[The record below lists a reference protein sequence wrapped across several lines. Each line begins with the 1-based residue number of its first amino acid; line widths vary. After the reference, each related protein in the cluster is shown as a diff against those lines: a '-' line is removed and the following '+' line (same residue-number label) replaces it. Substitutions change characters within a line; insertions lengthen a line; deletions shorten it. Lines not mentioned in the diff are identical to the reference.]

1 MRKIAISISKGG
13 VGKSTTAVS
22 LAHGLALKKKRTLL
36 IDTDD
41 QGQCSWM
48 LGVNPKYGLA
58 DVLDEKINLDEGLFE
73 ARKNLFILSG
83 GASLSSIKRSIG
95 RKDFGAEQTLSD
107 KLTEIEGNFDF
118 VIIDTSPSFDT
129 LTINSLFYCTE
140 VLTPVSME
148 ILALNSLLEFS
159 KRLDSIKK
167 YKKNL
172 SYKYLLP
179 TFKDGRV
186 KKSHEIF
193 KILKNHYKKILCEPI
208 HYSSKLS
215 ETAGFGKT
223 IFEYEKNS
231 SGADDY
237 NKLIR
242 RILKNA

>member
-22 LAHGLALKKKRTLL
+22 LAHGLALKKKKVLL

-48 LGVNPKYGLA
+48 LGVQPEHGLA
-58 DVLDEKINLDEGLFE
+58 DVLDEQIKVDAAIFK
-73 ARKNLFILSG
+73 ARENLFLLSG
-83 GASLSSIKRSIG
+83 GATLSSIKRSIG

-107 KLTEIEGNFDF
+107 KMQEIEGEFDF
-118 VIIDTSPSFDT
+118 VIMDTSPAFDS

-148 ILALNSLLEFS
+148 ILALNSLVEFS
-159 KRLDSIKK
+159 KRLNSVKK
-167 YKKNL
+167 YNPNL

-186 KKSHEIF
+186 KKSSEIF
-193 KILKNHYKKILCEPI
+193 KMLKTHYKKIVCDPI
-208 HYSSKLS
+208 HYSSRLS

-223 IFEYEKNS
+223 IFEYDKKS
-231 SGADDY
+231 SGVEDY
-237 NKLIR
+237 NKLIKR
-242 RILKNA
+242 VLKND

>member
-22 LAHGLALKKKRTLL
+22 LAHGLALKGKKVLL

-48 LGVNPKYGLA
+48 LGVEPEYGLSE
-58 DVLDEKINLDEGLFE
+58 VLEEKIKLNVAIFR
-73 ARKNLFILSG
+73 ARKNLFLLSG
-83 GASLSSIKRSIG
+83 GASLSSVKRSIG

-107 KLTEIEGNFDF
+107 KMEKIEGEFDF
-118 VIIDTSPSFDT
+118 VIMDTSPAFDS

-148 ILALNSLLEFS
+148 ILALNSLIEFS
-159 KRLDSIKK
+159 KRLDSVKK
-167 YKKNL
+167 YNTNL
-172 SYKYLLP
+172 SHKYILP

-186 KKSHEIF
+186 KKSSEIF
-193 KILKNHYKKILCEPI
+193 QMLTSYYKEIVCDPI
-208 HYSSKLS
+208 HYSSRLS

-223 IFEYEKNS
+223 IFEYDKTS
-231 SGADDY
+231 SGVEDY
-237 NKLIR
+237 KKLIK
-242 RILKNA
+242 RILRNG

>member
-22 LAHGLALKKKRTLL
+22 LAHGLALKQKKVLL

-48 LGVNPKYGLA
+48 LGVQTEHGLA
-58 DVLDEKINLDEGLFE
+58 DVLDEQIKLDAAIFE

-83 GASLSSIKRSIG
+83 GTSLSSVKRSIG

-107 KLTEIEGNFDF
+107 KLQEIEGMFDF
-118 VIIDTSPSFDT
+118 VITDTSPAFDA

-148 ILALNSLLEFS
+148 ILALNSLVEFS
-159 KRLDSIKK
+159 KRLDSVKK
-167 YKKNL
+167 YNKNL
-172 SYKYLLP
+172 SHKYLLP

-186 KKSHEIF
+186 KKSSEIF
-193 KILKNHYKKILCEPI
+193 KMLKSHYKEIVCDPI
-208 HYSSKLS
+208 NYSSRLS

-223 IFEYEKNS
+223 IFEYDKTS
-231 SGADDY
+231 SGVRDY
-237 NKLIR
+237 NKLIK
-242 RILKNA
+242 RILKNG

>member
-22 LAHGLALKKKRTLL
+22 LAHGLALKQKKVLL

-48 LGVNPKYGLA
+48 LGVQPEFGLS
-58 DVLDEKINLDEGLFE
+58 DVLDEKTKADEAIFE
-73 ARKNLFILSG
+73 TRKNLFLLSG
-83 GASLSSIKRSIG
+83 GPTLSSIKRSIG

-107 KLTEIEGNFDF
+107 KMQEVEGKFDF
-118 VIIDTSPSFDT
+118 VIMDTSPAFDS
-129 LTINSLFYCTE
+129 LTINALFYCTE

-148 ILALNSLLEFS
+148 VLALNSLVEFS
-159 KRLDSIKK
+159 KRLNSVKK
-167 YKKNL
+167 YNTKL

-186 KKSHEIF
+186 KKSSEIF
-193 KILKNHYKKILCEPI
+193 KMLKNHYNEIICDPI
-208 HYSSKLS
+208 HYSSRLS

-223 IFEYEKNS
+223 IFEYDKNS
-231 SGADDY
+231 SGVKDY
-237 NKLIR
+237 NKLIKR
-242 RILKNA
+242 VLKDD